1 MQHLLVFVVG
11 PAGSGKSTFTA
22 SFRDWLSSQNVPVST
37 VNMDP
42 AVEFLEYD
50 PDIDIREYVFVRD
63 VLEKYNL
70 GPNGAIIASLDLAV
84 EHLGEVTRLIYDLPE
99 GYVLID
105 TPGQMEIFA
114 YRQSGMYIIRELCTA
129 DRKCSAVFLVDA
141 TISMEPYDFLSQVFL
156 SSSVYYR
163 FRIPLLTL
171 INKIDLLDLKER
183 EKLERWI
190 SERDALETSFETVHV
205 MDKEFT
211 RKIVR
216 LLSEFMDVVPFIP
229 VSSRQNQ
236 NFEEVFFYLQ
246 QVYMGGEDFEK
257 EEYEV

>member
-1 MQHLLVFVVG
+1 
-11 PAGSGKSTFTA
+11 
-22 SFRDWLSSQNVPVST
+22 
-37 VNMDP
+37 
-42 AVEFLEYD
+42 
-50 PDIDIREYVFVRD
+50 
-63 VLEKYNL
+63 
-70 GPNGAIIASLDLAV
+70 
-84 EHLGEVTRLIYDLPE
+84 
-99 GYVLID
+99 
-105 TPGQMEIFA
+105 
-114 YRQSGMYIIRELCTA
+114 
-129 DRKCSAVFLVDA
+129 VFLVDA